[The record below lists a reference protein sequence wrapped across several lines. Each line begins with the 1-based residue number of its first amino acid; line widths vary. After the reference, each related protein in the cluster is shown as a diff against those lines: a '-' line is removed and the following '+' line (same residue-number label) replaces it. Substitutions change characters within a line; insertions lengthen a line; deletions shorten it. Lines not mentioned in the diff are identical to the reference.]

1 MLLSTQL
8 LLRVVLALAVG
19 SFAIASV
26 RSADPI
32 APTAYLDFVKVQ
44 ADTLRAKDAPPT
56 NREAWIRKAESTRI
70 DLKKA
75 MGIFGPAGLLDC
87 ELEPQVLGTLKRD
100 GYRVEKVVFQ
110 TRPGVRMTSNLYL
123 PDAPGKHPAI
133 LAVHGHWKG
142 AKQDPVVQ
150 ARCIGAVK
158 LGFVV
163 LAVDAFGAGERG
175 VGKALGEYHGEM
187 TAATLFPTGQ
197 PLSGIQLHENM
208 RAVDYLK
215 SRPEVDGEHIGITG
229 ASGGGNQTMYA
240 AALDDRINAGSPV
253 CSVGNYRAYLGA
265 ACCLCEVVP
274 GALTFTEES
283 GVLALTAP
291 RALLVINAT
300 RDASQFSVMEAK
312 KSLAATLP
320 VYQLFDR
327 PDALRH
333 TVFESGHDY
342 SKSMR
347 EAVYGW
353 MTKYL
358 KGEGDASPIAE
369 PEIKPED
376 PEDLR
381 CYPGTTRPD
390 DFMTLPRFA
399 ASEGRTQLGVRRD
412 RQKNSRDNA
421 DAGQSKEG
429 SSLLLKSL
437 LGGFPV
443 PTILAPEIESLSDGV
458 RLLHFDPEPGLRL
471 TARVEPGAK
480 KTSPLAI
487 VLDLDG
493 AEKAIKG
500 PLVAECRREGW
511 RVVTLDLR
519 ATGKLAWKSDKVR
532 NTLDHNTAEWGL
544 WIGRP
549 LIGQWVVDVR
559 RLLDL
564 IEDLDE
570 RLPETTIL
578 IGEGPAGLVALASAA
593 TDPRITRV
601 ATVGSLASYISDT
614 PYGIDRL
621 GVILPGILPVIGDV
635 GDLAALVLPR
645 RVVIGGG
652 VSGANQPL
660 TPKALREAFQPA
672 TETFST
678 LVDSP
683 GALTIL
689 DNLEATEV
697 IKALK

>member
-1 MLLSTQL
+1 MLLSTPTSF
-8 LLRVVLALAVG
+8 RVALALT
-19 SFAIASV
+19 FALFAAANA
-26 RSADPI
+26 RSADPN
-32 APTAYLDFVKVQ
+32 APNDYLNFVKAQ
-44 ADTLRAKDAPPT
+44 ADSLRENDAPPAS
-56 NREAWIRKAESTRI
+56 REAWIRESELTRIRLKAE
-70 DLKKA
+70 
-75 MGIFGPAGLLDC
+75 MGLIGHSEFKNRDI
-87 ELEPQVLGTLKRD
+87 EPQVLGILKRD

-175 VGKALGEYHGEM
+175 IGKALGEYHGEM
-187 TAATLFPTGQ
+187 TAATLLPIGQ
-197 PLSGIQLHENM
+197 PLSGIQLYENM

-240 AALDDRINAGSPV
+240 MALDERFKAGSPV
-253 CSVGNYRAYLGA
+253 CSVGNYRAYLGVG
-265 ACCLCEVVP
+265 CCLCEVVP
-274 GALTFTEES
+274 GALKFTEES

-300 RDASQFSVMEAK
+300 RDSPQFSVAEAK
-312 KSLAATLP
+312 KSLAAALP
-320 VYQLFDR
+320 VYQLYDR

-342 SKSMR
+342 SKPMR

-381 CYPGTTRPD
+381 CYPGITRPD
-390 DFMTLPRFA
+390 DFMTIPKLA
-399 ASEGRTQLGVRRD
+399 ASEGRIWRLLGRE
-412 RQKNSRDNA
+412 RQKNLRDKA
-421 DAGQSKEG
+421 EVRRSTEK
-429 SSLLLKSL
+429 SITVLKSL
-437 LGGFPV
+437 LGGFPELPPLV
-443 PTILAPEIESLSDGV
+443 PVIESLSHGV
-458 RLLHFDPEPGLRL
+458 QLFHFEPEPGLKL
-471 TARVEPGAK
+471 TARVEPGAE
-480 KTSPLAI
+480 KTSPIAI
-487 VLDLDG
+487 VLDLEG

-500 PLVAECRREGW
+500 PIVEECRREGW

-519 ATGKLAWKSDKVR
+519 ATGKLAWKSDKVG
-532 NTLDHNTAEWGL
+532 NALDHNTAEWGL

-549 LIGQWVVDVR
+549 LIGQWVYDVR
-559 RLLDL
+559 RLIDL
-564 IEDLDE
+564 IEDLDG
-570 RLPETTIL
+570 RLPESTIL
-578 IGEGPAGLVALASAA
+578 IGDGPAGLVALAAAA

-614 PYGIDRL
+614 PYRIERL
-621 GVILPGILPVIGDV
+621 GVILPKILSVIGDV

-652 VSGANQPL
+652 VSGANEPL
-660 TPKALREAFQPA
+660 ASEVLREAFQPA
-672 TETFST
+672 AEAFSR
-678 LVDSP
+678 LADSP
-683 GALTIL
+683 RALTIL
-689 DNLEATEV
+689 DKDDLKEV